1 MDSIMRKISQKA
13 LADAFLGDYP
23 QNLSKYTYMDPSGR
37 CLTVFVAIETALTIG
52 QADMLRE

>member
-1 MDSIMRKISQKA
+1 MRNISQKA

-23 QNLSKYTYMDPSGR
+23 QNLSKYITYVHYMDSSGR